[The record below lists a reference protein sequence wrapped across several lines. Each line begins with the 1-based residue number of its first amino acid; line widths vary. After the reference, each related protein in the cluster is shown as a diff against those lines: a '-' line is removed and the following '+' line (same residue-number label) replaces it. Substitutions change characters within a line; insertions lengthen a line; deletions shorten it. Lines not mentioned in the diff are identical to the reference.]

1 MGPASPLGRDTG
13 RLAADGFM
21 PETPFE
27 RTLVSR
33 LQEGEPEALAGL
45 FELYVD
51 RVYAYSRQILGN
63 REDAEEVTSEAF
75 LRAFTHAVSFRGEG
89 SFKGW
94 LFRIVRNLCLDKK
107 RQPRLM
113 LMDADFETDQS
124 SDQGRAQQKMETA
137 IMVRHALEELSEE
150 YRTILLLCDVEEWD
164 AMEAAQMLQRTLP
177 SIKSQLYRARRA
189 LRNRLQE
196 MSMGETS
203 TNAM

>member
-1 MGPASPLGRDTG
+1 MGPASPLGRDTV
-13 RLAADGFM
+13 RLAADGFL

-27 RTLVSR
+27 RTLVLR
-33 LQEGEPEALAGL
+33 LQAGEPEALAGL
-45 FELYVD
+45 FEIYVD
-51 RVYAYSRQILGN
+51 RVFAYSRQILGN

-107 RQPRLM
+107 RQPRLL
-113 LMDADFETDQS
+113 LMDAEYELEQS

-137 IMVRHALEELSEE
+137 IMVRKALEDLNEE

-164 AMEAAQMLQRTLP
+164 AAEAAHMLQRTLP

-196 MSMGETS
+196 MYLGDNT
-203 TNAM
+203 TNAL